1 MPTIDAV
8 VHCPVHESFRVDQVR
23 GMFDLKVEKAGRAEF
38 HVEVPSA
45 DEAWQIGAIV
55 GPSGSGKSTVARQA
69 FGDALYQ
76 AHDWP
81 ADRAMLEGF
90 KDTLSIKE
98 IVQALTSV
106 GISSPPSWIKPYAVL
121 SNGEKFR
128 CDLARAILTDRP
140 LVAFDEFT
148 SVVDRTVAQIGSAA
162 LSKAIRKG
170 HIARKFV
177 AVSCHYDILDWLEPD
192 WVLDMAGGT
201 LARGRLWRR
210 PPITLEIAPVH
221 RSAWRLFRRHH
232 YLNTELSP
240 CAKAFCAFI
249 AGEPVAFSA
258 WLSGMPHSSKIPPD
272 RREHRTVVL
281 PDYQG
286 LGIGNRLSE
295 FCASLWRGLGRRAT
309 SVTSHPGMI
318 HYRNASPNW
327 VRTNL
332 GMKTRR
338 ALQNHA
344 RRQQGSEGDIQR
356 RPNHGFVSLCW
367 TGDGAGRGVAVYGS
381 AAGGYWM
388 MISREL
394 PCI

>member
-1 MPTIDAV
+1 
-8 VHCPVHESFRVDQVR
+8 
-23 GMFDLKVEKAGRAEF
+23 
-38 HVEVPSA
+38 
-45 DEAWQIGAIV
+45 
-55 GPSGSGKSTVARQA
+55 
-69 FGDALYQ
+69 
-76 AHDWP
+76 
-81 ADRAMLEGF
+81 
-90 KDTLSIKE
+90 
-98 IVQALTSV
+98 
-106 GISSPPSWIKPYAVL
+106 
-121 SNGEKFR
+121 
-128 CDLARAILTDRP
+128 
-140 LVAFDEFT
+140 
-148 SVVDRTVAQIGSAA
+148 
-162 LSKAIRKG
+162 
-170 HIARKFV
+170 
-177 AVSCHYDILDWLEPD
+177 VSCHYDILDWLEPD

-210 PPITLEIAPVH
+210 PPITLEITPVH

-258 WLSGMPHSSKIPPD
+258 WLSGMPHSSKILPD

-332 GMKTRR
+332 GMKTKSRYITTR
-338 ALQNHA
+338 
-344 RRQQGSEGDIQR
+344 GSSK
-356 RPNHGFVSLCW
+356 VVKVTSS
-367 TGDGAGRGVAVYGS
+367 AGRITASFRYIGPAMAREEALRFMVAKPIV
-381 AAGGYWM
+381 
-388 MISREL
+388 IH
-394 PCI
+394 